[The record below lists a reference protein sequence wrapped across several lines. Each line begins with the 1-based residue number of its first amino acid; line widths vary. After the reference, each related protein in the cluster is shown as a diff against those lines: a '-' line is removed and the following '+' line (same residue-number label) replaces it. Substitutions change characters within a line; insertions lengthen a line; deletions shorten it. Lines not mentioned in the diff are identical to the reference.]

1 MKILVI
7 AESLRINE
15 TSSGIVTSTFLK
27 ALSENKDNEI
37 VCLYDKVFD
46 YDITWLAG
54 IRVIKLKKRSYKK
67 SLIIDR
73 IPKLRGL
80 TTYLI
85 GIHAKSKHKIKDWKY
100 EINKTLNKEKFDIII
115 SLGSGSEFYP
125 YYAMLGIDTK
135 TPWLANFH
143 DPFPMSVYPEPYKQ
157 KRNWIN
163 KNQEKISQKII
174 KRASFVSFPSLY
186 LKDLMQEKYLFSN
199 EKSIILP
206 HVGIRLHNLPNAVLD
221 SKVHLDISK
230 FNILHAGT
238 LLGPRKVE
246 ALFKAFN
253 LFLEENTERQES
265 AVLNIL
271 GKVAKEHQKIK
282 EIITK
287 YPSNFNVITDRVS
300 YKKSLELTKLAD
312 VSLIIEADAKFSPF
326 MPGKLADLI
335 YLEKPILALTP
346 KKSETIRI
354 LGEHYPYQ
362 AVVNDVEEIYSN
374 LVLLWNNWKNNNLE
388 LTDIIR
394 LKNYISAE
402 ELNKKI
408 NTLRKC

>member
-46 YDITWLAG
+46 YDVTWLAG
-54 IRVIKLKKRSYKK
+54 IRTIKLKKSSYKK

-80 TTYLI
+80 ITYLI

-125 YYAMLGIDTK
+125 YYAMLEIDAK

-163 KNQEKISQKII
+163 KNQEKIAQKII

-186 LKDLMQEKYLFSN
+186 
-199 EKSIILP
+199 
-206 HVGIRLHNLPNAVLD
+206 
-221 SKVHLDISK
+221 
-230 FNILHAGT
+230 
-238 LLGPRKVE
+238 
-246 ALFKAFN
+246 
-253 LFLEENTERQES
+253 
-265 AVLNIL
+265 
-271 GKVAKEHQKIK
+271 
-282 EIITK
+282 
-287 YPSNFNVITDRVS
+287 
-300 YKKSLELTKLAD
+300 
-312 VSLIIEADAKFSPF
+312 
-326 MPGKLADLI
+326 
-335 YLEKPILALTP
+335 
-346 KKSETIRI
+346 
-354 LGEHYPYQ
+354 
-362 AVVNDVEEIYSN
+362 
-374 LVLLWNNWKNNNLE
+374 
-388 LTDIIR
+388 
-394 LKNYISAE
+394 
-402 ELNKKI
+402 
-408 NTLRKC
+408 